1 MDSTIAFIAV
11 VVCIIG
17 GILISAYRDARPV
30 KRGRYTKGQRTRSTP
45 YTPSDSSGGVYSDFD
60 GGGDGG
66 GGD

>member
-45 YTPSDSSGGVYSDFD
+45 SDSSGGVYSDFD
-60 GGGDGG
+60 GGGGDGG